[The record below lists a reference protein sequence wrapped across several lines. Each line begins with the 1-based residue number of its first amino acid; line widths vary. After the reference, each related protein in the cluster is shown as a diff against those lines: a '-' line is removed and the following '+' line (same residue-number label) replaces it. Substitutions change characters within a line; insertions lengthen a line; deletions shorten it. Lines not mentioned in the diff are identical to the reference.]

1 MMQNSNSTSPWL
13 VALVVL
19 VGVVAVSTGAILVR
33 LAIATAEVNTIG
45 FSLVM
50 SASRLSFAALLLVPT
65 WRKIT
70 WRSLEPGAL
79 FYAAIAGVCLALH
92 FATWITSLSYTS
104 IAASTTLVTTSPVWV
119 AILSAIWLKEKPS
132 KFTILG
138 IIIALTGGLI
148 IALGDGNTTEASRNP
163 ILGNSLALIGAWAIS
178 FYLIFGRE
186 AQQRGFK
193 IGGYIAVAYTVAAVI
208 LLPLPFFLGTSY
220 RGYPNLVY
228 IYLVLMAILPQLVG
242 HTSFSWAVNRTSP
255 TLVMLAILFEPV
267 GASGLGYLFF
277 QEIPSLT
284 VVGGAIV
291 ILIGVAI
298 AVLGTKSNTI

>member
-1 MMQNSNSTSPWL
+1 MQHSNSTSPWL
-13 VALVVL
+13 VGFVVFI
-19 VGVVAVSTGAILVR
+19 GVIGVSTGAILVR
-33 LAIATAEVNTIG
+33 LATATAEINSVG

-50 SASRLSFAALLLVPT
+50 SASRLTFAALLLVPT

-104 IAASTTLVTTSPVWV
+104 IAASTTLVTTSPIWV

-132 KFTILG
+132 KLTILG
-138 IIIALTGGLI
+138 IIIALTGGII
-148 IALGDGNTTEASRNP
+148 IALGDGNTTDASQNP
-163 ILGNSLALIGAWAIS
+163 TLGNSLALIGAWAIS

-193 IGGYIAVAYTVAAVI
+193 IGGYVAVAYTVAALI
-208 LLPLPFFLGTSY
+208 LLPLPFFFGTNYS
-220 RGYPNLVY
+220 GYPNLVY
-228 IYLVLMAILPQLVG
+228 VYLILMAILPQLVG

-267 GASGLGYLFF
+267 GASGLGYVFF
-277 QEIPSLT
+277 EEIPSVAVL
-284 VVGGAIV
+284 GGAIV
-291 ILIGVAI
+291 ILTGVAV
-298 AVLGTKSNTI
+298 AVLGTKSNSI